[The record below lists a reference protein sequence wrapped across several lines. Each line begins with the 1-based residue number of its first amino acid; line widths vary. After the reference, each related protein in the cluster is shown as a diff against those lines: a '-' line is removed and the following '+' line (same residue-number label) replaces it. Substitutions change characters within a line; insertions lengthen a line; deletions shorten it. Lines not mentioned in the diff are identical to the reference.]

1 MNKRRRFIRAMR
13 KELREHRSS
22 FIVYL
27 VLRILVILV
36 LVVQLH
42 ERNFESAFLSILTL
56 LLLFIPSFVQVTFRI
71 ELPTVLEI
79 IVLLF
84 IFAAQILGEIQ
95 GFYVRFPIWDTMLH
109 TLNGF
114 LAAAIGFSLVDILN
128 KSEKL
133 VFTLS
138 PFFAVMVAFCFSM
151 TIGAVWE
158 IFEFIMDQVGGFDM
172 QKDTV
177 VQWISSIHLDPT
189 GGNTPTAI
197 RNISEVYI
205 DGKALGLGGYLDIG
219 LYDTMFDLIVNVIG
233 AVIFS
238 VIAYIYLKNHQ
249 RVKWIG
255 KLIIRRKKKEEDY
268 LEQGSER

>member
-1 MNKRRRFIRAMR
+1 MNRIKRFTRAMG

-22 FIVYL
+22 FMVYM
-27 VLRILVILV
+27 VLRVLVILV
-36 LVVQLH
+36 LVVQLQ
-42 ERNFESAFLSILTL
+42 EGNFESAFLSILTL

-84 IFAAQILGEIQ
+84 IFAAQILGEIH
-95 GFYVRFPIWDTMLH
+95 GFYVRFPFWDTMLH

-133 VFTLS
+133 IFTLS

-158 IFEFIMDQVGGFDM
+158 IFEFCMDQFGGFDM

-177 VQWISSIHLDPT
+177 VQWISSVHLDPT
-189 GGNTPTAI
+189 GGNTPTGI
-197 RNISEVYI
+197 KNIGEVYV
-205 DGKALGLGGYLDIG
+205 DGTALGLGGYLDIG
-219 LYDTMFDLIVNVIG
+219 LYDTMYDLIVNFIG
-233 AVIFS
+233 AVVFS
-238 VIAYIYLKNHQ
+238 TIAYIYLRNQK

-255 KLIIRRKKKEEDY
+255 KFMMRRKKKEEDY
-268 LEQGSER
+268 LKQES

>member
-1 MNKRRRFIRAMR
+1 MNRVKRFGRAMG
-13 KELREHRSS
+13 KELREHKSS
-22 FIVYL
+22 FWVYI
-27 VLRILVILV
+27 VLRVLVILV
-36 LVVQLH
+36 LVFQLQD
-42 ERNFESAFLSILTL
+42 RNYESAFLSILTL

-79 IVLLF
+79 MALLF
-84 IFAAQILGEIQ
+84 IFAAQILGEIH
-95 GFYVRFPIWDTMLH
+95 GFYVRFPFWDTMLH

-158 IFEFIMDQVGGFDM
+158 IFEFSMDQFGGFDM

-177 VQWISSIHLDPT
+177 VQWISSVHLDPT
-189 GGNTPTAI
+189 GGNRPTAI
-197 RNISEVYI
+197 KNINEVYL
-205 DGKALGLGGYLDIG
+205 DGTALGVGGYLDIG
-219 LYDTMFDLIVNVIG
+219 LYDTMNDLIVNFIG
-233 AVIFS
+233 AGVFS
-238 VIAYIYLKNHQ
+238 IIAYIYLKNQ
-249 RVKWIG
+249 ERVNWIG
-255 KLIIRRKKKEEDY
+255 KLIMRRKRKEEDFFGQ
-268 LEQGSER
+268 E